1 MWCFNE
7 EDTFEQAISDLLI
20 IILIEVLH
28 LALLVSPPEKTSFQS
43 VAMSNPHGIYLRPD
57 GILLVSAYP
66 VGALSQAEPA
76 FDLPHGE
83 GE

>member
-28 LALLVSPPEKTSFQS
+28 LALLVSPSEKTSFQS
-43 VAMSNPHGIYLRPD
+43 VAMSNSHGIYLRSD
-57 GILLVSAYP
+57 GILLISAYP
-66 VGALSQAEPA
+66 VRALSQAEPA